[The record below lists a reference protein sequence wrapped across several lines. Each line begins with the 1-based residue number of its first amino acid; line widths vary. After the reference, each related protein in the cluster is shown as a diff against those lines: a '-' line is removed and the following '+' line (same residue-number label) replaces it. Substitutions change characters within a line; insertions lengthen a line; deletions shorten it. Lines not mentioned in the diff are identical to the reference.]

1 MNRTTTLMILL
12 GLTTALGGACST
24 EKKQPPREPA
34 REPAQQ
40 QQQKPAAPPDTA
52 QVTPP
57 TIPVDEM
64 PKLVQS
70 PSVSYPE
77 EAKAKGEQGTVYVKA
92 LVGKDG
98 SVTEAMVDPEKPV
111 SSLLAKAAVDAVK
124 QWKFTPAT
132 FKGTPVAVWIVVP
145 VSFRLK

>member
-1 MNRTTTLMILL
+1 MNRTTTLTILL

-24 EKKQPPREPA
+24 EKKQPPREPT
-34 REPAQQ
+34 RGPAQQ
-40 QQQKPAAPPDTA
+40 QQEPAAPPDTA

-57 TIPVDEM
+57 MIPVDEM
-64 PKLVQS
+64 PKLVHS
-70 PSVSYPE
+70 PSVLYPE

-132 FKGTPVAVWIVVP
+132 FKGMPVAVWIVVP